1 MKKMIISLF
10 TLCLLTSCEV
20 ARDYN
25 IPTEVRTMAISRF
38 EMSNGLFYKII
49 KTSEI
54 TETPI
59 IGSKKYYLYIETEHR
74 SAEKAGEI
82 FIYEYKKSG
91 DSYEY
96 IGTSKL

>member
-1 MKKMIISLF
+1 MKKMIISFF
-10 TLCLLTSCEV
+10 TLCLLTSCE
-20 ARDYN
+20 ATTDYT

-38 EMSNGLFYKII
+38 EMTSSIFYKII

-74 SAEKAGEI
+74 SAGKAGEI
-82 FIYEYKKSG
+82 FIYEYKESG

-96 IGTSKL
+96 VGTSKL